1 MEMGN
6 PLFLLSLSFI
16 HMEIKKSAVGN
27 VQITLKTERGNTKGK
42 LEDVVRHT
50 E

>member
-27 VQITLKTERGNTKGK
+27 VQITLKTEEETQRQIRRCG
-42 LEDVVRHT
+42 
-50 E
+50 